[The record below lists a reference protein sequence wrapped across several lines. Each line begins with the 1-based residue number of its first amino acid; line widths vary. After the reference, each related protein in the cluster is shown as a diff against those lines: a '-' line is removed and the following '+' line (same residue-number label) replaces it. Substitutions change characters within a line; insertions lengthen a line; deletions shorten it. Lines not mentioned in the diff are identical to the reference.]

1 MKYVLDGKKMV
12 SREKTHAY
20 LKETFGFP
28 AYYGKNLDA
37 LHDCL
42 TEMGEMEVEVENT
55 ADLLAALEKYGEKI
69 LQELSEVETI
79 KLVIK

>member
-12 SREKTHAY
+12 SREETHAY

-28 AYYGKNLDA
+28 DYYGNNLDA

-42 TEMGEMEVEVENT
+42 TEMGEMEVEIENT
-55 ADLLAALEKYGEKI
+55 AEMLAALGRYGEI
-69 LQELSEVETI
+69 LLQVLEDVNH
-79 KLVIK
+79 K

>member
-12 SREKTHAY
+12 SREETHAY

-28 AYYGKNLDA
+28 EYYGENLDA

-42 TEMGEMEVEVENT
+42 AEMTDVEVEFIN
-55 ADLLAALEKYGEKI
+55 ADDMLEALGKYGEK
-69 LQELSEVETI
+69 LFQVLCMM
-79 KLVIK
+79 

>member
-12 SREKTHAY
+12 SREETHAY

-28 AYYGKNLDA
+28 GYYGKNLDA

-42 TEMGEMEVEVENT
+42 TEMGEMEVEIEN
-55 ADLLAALEKYGEKI
+55 AAEMLAALGRYGEI
-69 LQELSEVETI
+69 LMQVLEDVNH
-79 KLVIK
+79 K

>member
-12 SREKTHAY
+12 SREETHRY

-28 AYYGKNLDA
+28 AYYGGNLDA

-42 TEMGEMEVEVENT
+42 SEMADPEVEVIN
-55 ADLLAALEKYGEKI
+55 ADDMLAALGKYGEI
-69 LQELSEVETI
+69 LLQILEDV
-79 KLVIK
+79 KNR

>member
-12 SREKTHAY
+12 SKEAAHAY

-28 AYYGKNLDA
+28 EYYGKNLDA

-42 TEMGEMEVEVENT
+42 TEMDDLEVEFLN
-55 ADLLAALEKYGEKI
+55 ADDMLEALGRYGELLMQVLDSVKNR
-69 LQELSEVETI
+69 
-79 KLVIK
+79 

>member
-12 SREKTHAY
+12 SREETHKY

-28 AYYGKNLDA
+28 EYYGENLDA

-42 TEMGEMEVEVENT
+42 TEMDDLEVEILN
-55 ADLLAALEKYGEKI
+55 ADDMLEALGDYGKKLFKLLMT
-69 LQELSEVETI
+69 V
-79 KLVIK
+79 

>member
-12 SREKTHAY
+12 SKEETHKY

-28 AYYGKNLDA
+28 EYYGENLDA

-42 TEMGEMEVEVENT
+42 SEMADLEVEFIN
-55 ADLLAALEKYGEKI
+55 ADDMLEALGDYGKKVFKLLMT
-69 LQELSEVETI
+69 V
-79 KLVIK
+79 

>member
-12 SREKTHAY
+12 SREETHAY

-28 AYYGKNLDA
+28 DYYGKNLDA

-42 TEMGEMEVEVENT
+42 EEMGEIEVEFIN
-55 ADLLAALEKYGEKI
+55 ADDMLAALGKYGELLMQMLHDVNHK
-69 LQELSEVETI
+69 
-79 KLVIK
+79 

>member
-12 SREKTHAY
+12 SREETHQY

-28 AYYGKNLDA
+28 DYYGKNLDA

-42 TEMGEMEVEVENT
+42 TEMTDFEVE
-55 ADLLAALEKYGEKI
+55 LLNVDDMLKALGRYGEI
-69 LQELSEVETI
+69 LLQVLDDV
-79 KLVIK
+79 KKDKV

>member
-12 SREKTHAY
+12 SREETHAY

-28 AYYGKNLDA
+28 EYYGKNLDA

-42 TEMGEMEVEVENT
+42 SEMGELEVEIINT
-55 ADLLAALEKYGEKI
+55 GDMLAALGRYGEI
-69 LQELSEVETI
+69 LMQVLEDVNH
-79 KLVIK
+79 K

>member
-12 SREKTHAY
+12 SREETHAY

-28 AYYGKNLDA
+28 EYYGENLDA

-42 TEMGEMEVEVENT
+42 SEMTDLEVEIIHAE
-55 ADLLAALEKYGEKI
+55 DMLAALGRYGEI
-69 LQELSEVETI
+69 LMQVLEGVNHR
-79 KLVIK
+79 